1 MIVPTATITRR
12 SINSVATIV
21 DKPLLLNLFFTIDI
35 IKEKGYLKLAITDI
49 PALKRLIYIFH

>member
-21 DKPLLLNLFFTIDI
+21 DKPRKSLLFTIDI